1 LPEYQQTIFDEI
13 EYTLSYVDDEDII
26 SSDVEPLQ
34 LFIGFK
40 SEEEGALR
48 SILQLY
54 KRRSSFMGTYSISS
68 SETNYI
74 TFNTLDIDGP
84 DKRGEIKLN
93 QDSDDV
99 FY

>member
-40 SEEEGALR
+40 SEEGALR

-54 KRRSSFMGTYSISS
+54 KKRRSSFYGNLFNIIN
-68 SETNYI
+68 ETNYI
-74 TFNTLDIDGP
+74 NSIRYIDGP

>member
-1 LPEYQQTIFDEI
+1 LRN

-54 KRRSSFMGTYSISS
+54 KKEEVPFMGTYSI
-68 SETNYI
+68 
-74 TFNTLDIDGP
+74 
-84 DKRGEIKLN
+84 IK
-93 QDSDDV
+93 
-99 FY
+99 

>member
-1 LPEYQQTIFDEI
+1 MLND
-13 EYTLSYVDDEDII
+13 TLSYVDDEDII

-48 SILQLY
+48 SIY
-54 KRRSSFMGTYSISS
+54 NYIKEEVPFMGTYSISS

-74 TFNTLDIDGP
+74 T
-84 DKRGEIKLN
+84 
-93 QDSDDV
+93 
-99 FY
+99 

>member
-54 KRRSSFMGTYSISS
+54 KKEEVPLWEPIQYHQVKQTI
-68 SETNYI
+68 
-74 TFNTLDIDGP
+74 
-84 DKRGEIKLN
+84 
-93 QDSDDV
+93 
-99 FY
+99 

>member
-54 KRRSSFMGTYSISS
+54 KKEVPLWEPIQYHQMKQTI
-68 SETNYI
+68 
-74 TFNTLDIDGP
+74 
-84 DKRGEIKLN
+84 
-93 QDSDDV
+93 
-99 FY
+99 